1 MPSRLLICALALLAA
16 CDDPGGGND
25 YVEQLVVYGRISAG
39 STSPDTVF
47 VSRTSALDEPFEND
61 NRWVSA
67 ALVTLSGG
75 GQTVTLDPVAGRP
88 GRYIDQGAQS
98 LTIEPGATYT
108 LTVEFE
114 GDRLTASATVPDSLA
129 IASIGST
136 AFICGNAIDTVVAIN
151 LYLEDNDPLGVES
164 AAETRDWTGLSMD
177 TVLYR
182 EGPCYSASFLSTP
195 LFIIQWV
202 GDGSGGILRAYSQAL
217 DTVPGRAIIDSSFP
231 AHAFKGHMARDE
243 EGNLYRSPLVT
254 FNASSTDLRFSW
266 LFFNYTGPHIISM
279 ELTDENLPAYLEGDP
294 LGQNPL
300 IEPQG
305 NIVGGKG
312 LFYASVVKRFPVWV
326 TRQTP

>member
-1 MPSRLLICALALLAA
+1 MICALALLAA
-16 CDDPGGGND
+16 CEDPGAGNN
-25 YVEQLVVYGRISAG
+25 YVEELVVYGRISAG
-39 STSPDTVF
+39 SARPDTVF
-47 VSRTSALDEPFEND
+47 VSRTSPLDQPFEYD
-61 NRWVSA
+61 DRWVSA

-75 GQTVTLDPVAGRP
+75 GQNVTLHPVAGRP
-88 GRYIDQGAQS
+88 GRYIDQGTQP
-98 LTIEPGATYT
+98 LTIEPGTSYT

-151 LYLEDNDPLGVES
+151 LYLEENHPGAVES
-164 AAETRDWTGLSMD
+164 AFRLRHWTGLSMD

-195 LFIIQWV
+195 LFIIHWV
-202 GDGSGGILRAYSQAL
+202 GDGSGGLLRAYSQAV
-217 DTVPGRAIIDSSFP
+217 DPSFERAIIDSSFA

-243 EGNLYRSPLVT
+243 EGNLYRSPSVT

-294 LGQNPL
+294 LGMNPL